1 MASSQTDLKKQQ
13 AEDVIVAQ
21 ANLNKTTSFD
31 DTNKEPKK
39 RGRSQINI
47 HKYVEE
53 STEKI
58 KDWKEK
64 ELPFAR

>member
-1 MASSQTDLKKQQ
+1 M
-13 AEDVIVAQ
+13 IVAQ
-21 ANLNKTTSFD
+21 AKPNKIGIVETK
-31 DTNKEPKK
+31 KEPKK

-58 KDWKEK
+58 KDWREN